1 MRSNRFK
8 NGFGISHYLLVPEPN
23 NAHVSLSQIHS
34 ALLIMGV
41 PFVAAMIHSID
52 LDSQSFCWTIKVENI
67 ALNVVLSAELA
78 PMQLT
83 LS

>member
-23 NAHVSLSQIHS
+23 NAHVSLPQIRS
-34 ALLIMGV
+34 ALLIMGM
-41 PFVAAMIHSID
+41 PFVAAMIRSIN
-52 LDSQSFCWTIKVENI
+52 LDSQPFCWTIKVEDI
-67 ALNVVLSAELA
+67 APIAVLSAELA